1 MKNVII
7 YSTNTWPHCVTAKEY
22 LSGKGINYT
31 EKNVQKDTEARKEL
45 LAMGYRGVPVIV
57 VDGEEIVGFD
67 KERLDQLLP

>member
-31 EKNVQKDTEARKEL
+31 EKNVQSDTEARKEL

-67 KERLDQLLP
+67 KGRLDQLLP

>member
-67 KERLDQLLP
+67 KGRLDQLLP

>member
-7 YSTNTWPHCVTAKEY
+7 YSTNTWPHCVTAKQY

-31 EKNVQKDTEARKEL
+31 EKNVQTDTEARKEL

-67 KERLDQLLP
+67 KGRLDQLLP

>member
-1 MKNVII
+1 MKNVVI

-31 EKNVQKDTEARKEL
+31 EKNVQTDTEARKEL

-67 KERLDQLLP
+67 KGRLDQLLP